1 MLNIM
6 GYSHLGELEAVFN
19 SLIDVR
25 VDITVEEI
33 NEYSK
38 SFFSNKSK
46 LKNHTEEVSLEDI
59 VRIYSKSL
67 HKD

>member
-38 SFFSNKSK
+38 SFFKQ
-46 LKNHTEEVSLEDI
+46 E
-59 VRIYSKSL
+59 
-67 HKD
+67 